1 MDGCLQRHLSPQ
13 ILPHLNQFYKGRL
26 EIQGVP
32 SYHQE
37 AQFHAGKSMRTQAA
51 INKKRQNQNKFMFMW
66 LRTWQQTSQHASE
79 QQIKELNKCKMF

>member
-51 INKKRQNQNKFMFMW
+51 INKKGKIKTSLCLCGLEHGNKHHSMLQNSKSRN
-66 LRTWQQTSQHASE
+66 
-79 QQIKELNKCKMF
+79 